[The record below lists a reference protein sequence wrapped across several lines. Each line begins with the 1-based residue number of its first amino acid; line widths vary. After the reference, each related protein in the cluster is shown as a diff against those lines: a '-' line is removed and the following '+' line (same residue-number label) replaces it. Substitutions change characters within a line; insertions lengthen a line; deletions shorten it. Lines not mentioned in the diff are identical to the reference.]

1 VDASSWIAAASAG
14 IAALAFVVSGR
25 ALQIQRTG
33 AAISIRQEF
42 DELVR
47 QLWLALGKSMGDAEN
62 SRLGPAELS
71 RAADLAGGE
80 IQTLALRADEIL
92 YPEAEGDGRTVWYWR
107 WTRIWR
113 PSSERPQPSWFD
125 ANVLASSFAEVWDL
139 ERARRYWQR
148 AVALAARES
157 PITQVLTLRDAG
169 RFYYI
174 DSTDSGL
181 KIARDAF
188 SKAASILQPE
198 IHGTDLAYYQNS
210 VTLFIQAQEEDGL
223 DNIELASHYL
233 CEAWEL
239 AANIR
244 VFWRRRQAKSQI
256 AAFIASAKSDINDPE
271 RSARYDGL
279 PQEIMQEVDKLRIQQ
294 SAAAPWPESFNAGQQ
309 QAFIPPP
316 PAFIP
321 PPPPLVLPPP
331 PGPAPDGGAA
341 R

>member
-125 ANVLASSFAEVWDL
+125 ANVLAFTSTEVVYGVTDTEVTRL
-139 ERARRYWQR
+139 PEYG
-148 AVALAARES
+148 VS
-157 PITQVLTLRDAG
+157 P
-169 RFYYI
+169 
-174 DSTDSGL
+174 
-181 KIARDAF
+181 
-188 SKAASILQPE
+188 
-198 IHGTDLAYYQNS
+198 
-210 VTLFIQAQEEDGL
+210 
-223 DNIELASHYL
+223 
-233 CEAWEL
+233 
-239 AANIR
+239 
-244 VFWRRRQAKSQI
+244 
-256 AAFIASAKSDINDPE
+256 
-271 RSARYDGL
+271 
-279 PQEIMQEVDKLRIQQ
+279 
-294 SAAAPWPESFNAGQQ
+294 
-309 QAFIPPP
+309 
-316 PAFIP
+316 
-321 PPPPLVLPPP
+321 
-331 PGPAPDGGAA
+331 
-341 R
+341 